1 MEDNYSMWQ
10 HKEAEAERWLQ
21 KRPECVDCG
30 EHIQDEDAY
39 YINGEW
45 ICKDCMS
52 AYLVSVED
60 YIE

>member
-10 HKEAEAERWLQ
+10 RKEAEAERWLQ
-21 KRPECVDCG
+21 KRPECADCG
-30 EHIQDEDAY
+30 EHIQDEFAY

-45 ICKDCMS
+45 ICDDCMS
-52 AYLVSVED
+52 AYHVSVED

>member
-10 HKEAEAERWLQ
+10 RKEAEAERWLQ
-21 KRPECVDCG
+21 KRPVCADCG

-39 YINGEW
+39 YINGEF
-45 ICKDCMS
+45 ICKDCMD